1 MNDKVTILDCGD
13 SALSLRFGEEI
24 SPEVHARVMRAQ
36 KQIEE
41 LRLPGLKETVASYC
55 ALLLSFDPLVTDGS
69 ALRRSLTP
77 LLEKGFEGGAAEEEG
92 RLVRIPVC
100 YGGAFGEDLGFV
112 ARHAGMTEEEVIALH
127 SGTIYPVYMIGFTAG
142 FPYLGGLDPRL
153 ETPRLET
160 PRTLVPAGSV
170 GIAGMQTGVY
180 SVASPGGWQLIGRT
194 PLKIYD
200 PRRSEPFLLK
210 AGDRLKFDPIS
221 PEEFAQL
228 EKGGTL

>member
-69 ALRRSLTP
+69 ALRRSLAP
-77 LLEKGFEGGAAEEEG
+77 LLEK
-92 RLVRIPVC
+92 
-100 YGGAFGEDLGFV
+100 GFV
-112 ARHAGMTEEEVIALH
+112 ARHAGMTEKEVIALH
-127 SGTIYPVYMIGFTAG
+127 SGTVYPVYMIGFTAG

-194 PLKIYD
+194 PLKVYD

-210 AGDRLKFDPIS
+210 AGDRLKFDPIT
-221 PEEFAQL
+221 PEEFALL